1 MKNIPLPILSPE
13 MSYSDI
19 IVPTMDF
26 VRGAYLI
33 EKLLMNN
40 KKVVQTLYDVVIKL
54 SDSTSSYVFVQCIF
68 VHLRKQA
75 F

>member
-1 MKNIPLPILSPE
+1 MKNIPVPILSPE

-40 KKVVQTLYDVVIKL
+40 KKVAQT
-54 SDSTSSYVFVQCIF
+54 F
-68 VHLRKQA
+68 
-75 F
+75 